1 MNDMDGVKIHI
12 YGIKAKEQAE
22 QSTMEYLRKAEE
34 KNAKKK
40 KGPSRT
46 G

>member
-1 MNDMDGVKIHI
+1 MDGVKIHI

-22 QSTMEYLRKAEE
+22 QSTIEYLRKEE
-34 KNAKKK
+34 QKNAKKK

>member
-1 MNDMDGVKIHI
+1 MDDVKIRIH
-12 YGIKAKEQAE
+12 GIKAKEQAE
-22 QSTMEYLRKAEE
+22 QSTIEYLRKAEE